1 MSKLST
7 MPTYNHIED
16 GSHGWLQVP
25 IQQVKDLGI
34 FHVISRFSFF
44 DPFGDTAFL
53 EEDFDANMFLA
64 KFQQVYGMRPMTRV
78 LYRGRIR
85 DLLETLE
92 RFPDKDGEAL
102 YMHTNL

>member
-1 MSKLST
+1 MSKLET
-7 MPTYNHIED
+7 MPVFNHIED

-25 IQQVKDLGI
+25 TKILREFGI

-44 DPFGDTAFL
+44 DPIGHTAFL

-64 KFQQVYGMRPMTRV
+64 KFQQVYGMRPATRV
-78 LYRGRIR
+78 LYRERIR

-92 RFPDKDGEAL
+92 RFPDTESDEL
-102 YMHTNL
+102 YNHI